1 MSHPPTDLPR
11 LKELALGTIAGS
23 GGRGVSSREIAA
35 LVMRGTGAVPDRVAE
50 PMVRSLIG
58 ADRRIERGGDGR
70 WRLRAA
76 GPEGRGAAA
85 GTTFVVT
92 DVETTGTG
100 TDDRIIE
107 IAAVRVRGGE
117 TWETFQSLVDP
128 ERELPPYIVALT
140 GITGEMLSG
149 APAARAVLPRF
160 AEFLG
165 DSVFVAHN
173 APFDRRFV
181 FGQAERECS
190 IRLGNPVLCTR
201 LLARRLMPDLAYRG
215 LDQVTEALGVR
226 IADRHRALGDARATA
241 EVLRLFL
248 ARLAET
254 GVEDLEGVLAAQY
267 RKGMPRTLR
276 QAQGEASTSAEGEA

>member
-11 LKELALGTIAGS
+11 LKELALGTIV
-23 GGRGVSSREIAA
+23 GRGAQGASSGEIAA
-35 LVMRGTGAVPDRVAE
+35 LVTGAGAVPDRLAE
-50 PMVRSLIG
+50 PMVLSLLG
-58 ADRRIERGGDGR
+58 ADRRIERGEDGR

-76 GPEGRGAAA
+76 GPAARGAAP
-85 GTTFVVT
+85 GTTFVVV

-100 TDDRIIE
+100 VDDRIIE

-117 TWETFQSLVDP
+117 SRETFQSLVDP
-128 ERELPPYIVALT
+128 ERELPPFIEALT
-140 GITGEMLSG
+140 GITGLMLEG
-149 APAARAVLPRF
+149 APAVRAVLPRF

-165 DSVFVAHN
+165 DAVFVAHN

-190 IRLGNPVLCTR
+190 IRFSNPVLCTR

-215 LDQVTEALGVR
+215 LDAVTEALGVR

-248 ARLAET
+248 ARLAEM
-254 GVEDLEGVLAAQY
+254 GVTDLPGVLAAQY
-267 RKGMPRTLR
+267 RKGRPGGGGGLPGKLG
-276 QAQGEASTSAEGEA
+276 APGA